1 MKIILF
7 GKNGQVGWELQ
18 RSLAPLGTVIALDSK
33 STEYDADF
41 LFPSKLEKTILSIKP
56 DVIVNAAAY
65 TNVDKAETDDI
76 SAFKV
81 NSESV
86 EVIAKT
92 AEKIGALLIHYSTD
106 YVFDGTNDIPW
117 LETDI
122 PAPLN
127 IYGKSKLAGEQ
138 AIINNCKKY
147 IIFRT
152 SWVYAS
158 RGNNFA
164 KTMLK
169 LGKKHDSL
177 SVINDQYGAPTS
189 AELLADCTA
198 HAIKS
203 TLDNGKPLYGL
214 YHLTAKGTTT
224 WFEYATLIFKYAQE
238 YSLPLIV
245 KKLTPIPATEY
256 PLPASRPYNS
266 RLNTQKFEKNFRLEL
281 PNWKCGIYRMLNEIL
296 DNK

>member
-18 RSLAPLGTVIALDSK
+18 RSLVPLGTVIALDSK
-33 STEYDADF
+33 SIDYKADF
-41 LFPSKLEKTILSIKP
+41 LFPLELEKTILSIKP
-56 DVIVNAAAY
+56 DIIVNAAAY
-65 TNVDKAETDDI
+65 TNVDNAETDDV

-117 LETDI
+117 LETDT

-127 IYGKSKLAGEQ
+127 IYGKSKLAGEL
-138 AIINNCKKY
+138 AIINNCKRHL
-147 IIFRT
+147 IFRT

-158 RGNNFA
+158 KGNNFA

-169 LGKKHDSL
+169 LGKSHDSL
-177 SVINDQYGAPTS
+177 SIIDDQYGAPTS

-203 TLDNGKPLYGL
+203 ALDNESLYGL

-224 WFEYATLIFKYAQE
+224 WFEYASLIFEYAQE
-238 YSLPLIV
+238 YSLPLTV
-245 KKLTPIPATEY
+245 KNLIPIPAKEY
-256 PLPASRPYNS
+256 PLPAFRPHNS
-266 RLNTQKFEKNFRLEL
+266 RLNTQKFETNFKLEL
-281 PNWKCGIYRMLNEIL
+281 PHWKFGIYRMLNEIL
-296 DNK
+296 DNR

>member
-33 STEYDADF
+33 STEYDANF

-147 IIFRT
+147 LIFRT

-164 KTMLK
+164 KTMLR
-169 LGKKHDSL
+169 LGKKHNSL
-177 SVINDQYGAPTS
+177 SIINDQYGAPTS

-203 TLDNGKPLYGL
+203 ALDNGSLYGL

-224 WFEYATLIFKYAQE
+224 WFEYASLIFECAQK
-238 YSLPLIV
+238 YSLPLTV
-245 KKLTPIPATEY
+245 KSLTPIPAKEY

-266 RLNTQKFEKNFRLEL
+266 RLNTQKFEMNFNLEL
-281 PNWKCGIYRMLNEIL
+281 PNWKFGIHRMLNEIL

>member
-33 STEYDADF
+33 STEYKADF
-41 LFPSKLEKTILSIKP
+41 LFPAELEKTILSIKP
-56 DVIVNAAAY
+56 DIIVNAAAY
-65 TNVDKAETDDI
+65 TNVDHAETDHI
-76 SAFKV
+76 NAFKV
-81 NSESV
+81 NFESV

-92 AEKIGALLIHYSTD
+92 AEKIGAILIHYSTD
-106 YVFDGTNDIPW
+106 YVFDGTNDTPW
-117 LETDI
+117 LETDV

-147 IIFRT
+147 LIFRT

-164 KTMLK
+164 KTMLR

-177 SVINDQYGAPTS
+177 SVINDQHGAPTS

-203 TLDNGKPLYGL
+203 VLDNASLYGL

-224 WFEYATLIFKYAQE
+224 WFEYASLLFEYAKE
-238 YSLPLIV
+238 YSLPLSV
-245 KKLTPIPATEY
+245 KNLTPIPAEEY
-256 PLPASRPYNS
+256 PLPAARPHNS
-266 RLNTQKFEKNFRLEL
+266 RLNIQKFEKNFKLEL
-281 PNWKCGIYRMLNEIL
+281 PHWKFGIYRMLNEIL

>member
-18 RSLAPLGTVIALDSK
+18 RSLAPLGAVIALDSK
-33 STEYDADF
+33 STKYNADF
-41 LFPSKLEKTILSIKP
+41 LFPSELEKTILSIKP

-65 TNVDKAETDDI
+65 TNVDSAETDNI
-76 SAFKV
+76 NAFKV
-81 NSESV
+81 NFESV
-86 EVIAKT
+86 EIIAKT

-106 YVFDGTNDIPW
+106 YVFDGTNNTPW

-147 IIFRT
+147 LIFRT

-164 KTMLK
+164 KTMLR
-169 LGKKHDSL
+169 LGKKHDLL

-198 HAIKS
+198 HAIKNVLTHKS
-203 TLDNGKPLYGL
+203 NYGL
-214 YHLTAKGTTT
+214 YHLVAKGTTT
-224 WFEYATLIFKYAQE
+224 WFEYASLIFKYANE
-238 YSLPLIV
+238 YSMPLAI
-245 KKLTPIPATEY
+245 KKLTPIPSKEY
-256 PLPASRPYNS
+256 PLPALRPHNS
-266 RLNTQKFEKNFRLEL
+266 RLNTQKFETTFEL
-281 PNWKCGIYRMLNEIL
+281 NLPPWEYGVHRMISEIL
-296 DNK
+296 DNQ

>member
-33 STEYDADF
+33 STEYNADF
-41 LFPSKLEKTILSIKP
+41 LFPLELEKTILSIKP
-56 DVIVNAAAY
+56 DIIVNAAAY
-65 TNVDKAETDDI
+65 TNVDKAETDDTN
-76 SAFKV
+76 AFKV
-81 NSESV
+81 NAESV

-106 YVFDGTNDIPW
+106 YVFDGSRDIPW
-117 LETDI
+117 LETDT

-147 IIFRT
+147 LIFRT

-158 RGNNFA
+158 KGNNFA
-164 KTMLK
+164 KTMLR
-169 LGKKHDSL
+169 LGKKHESL

-203 TLDNGKPLYGL
+203 TLDNESLYGV
-214 YHLTAKGTTT
+214 YHLIAKGTTT
-224 WFEYATLIFKYAQE
+224 WFEYASLIFKCAQE
-238 YSLPLIV
+238 YSLPLAI
-245 KKLTPIPATEY
+245 KNLNPISSEEY

-266 RLNTQKFEKNFRLEL
+266 RLNTQKFETTFKLKL
-281 PNWKCGIYRMLNEIL
+281 PHWEFGVHRMLNEIL
-296 DNK
+296 GNK